1 MYLTIFLLQTKNTFL
16 ENKNYFTS
24 LVDKLL
30 PNDLHET
37 EIGYF
42 FGKHKTHTEES
53 GARKKKRYLQT
64 STK

>member
-1 MYLTIFLLQTKNTFL
+1 
-16 ENKNYFTS
+16 
-24 LVDKLL
+24 VDKLL

-53 GARKKKRYLQT
+53 RARKKETLPTDIYKMKGFLLF
-64 STK
+64 SISFSFCVPAKKSSIKN